1 MWIDLEDAIRIYSR
15 MLRARLGPRRG
26 AKAALEM
33 ADHLLVKGDWSGVEA
48 WEAVAA
54 DLAPRD
60 RATVDATRLGS
71 AKMSHP

>member
-26 AKAALEM
+26 AEAALEM
-33 ADHLLVKGDWSGVEA
+33 ADHLRAKGDRSGVEA

-54 DLAPRD
+54 ELAPRD
-60 RATVDATRLGS
+60 RETVDSMRLGG
-71 AKMSHP
+71 AKMSQP